1 MAYTPRSEIITNQ
14 VFIGLPWKNVKRKYE
29 SCVDKLRS
37 RKPLS
42 FIIVGRSDGQDAED
56 LLQIIEGKIKTSS
69 HAIFDATY
77 GNANVSLEYGYAEA
91 LELKKALYLCTHS
104 AASKTKEQPI
114 ISDLAGKRRHSYKN
128 EAGLLKL
135 LEAFCDEHAYTK
147 RFEKWFKKEFSGRD
161 KGTKK
166 RNRSL
171 ALKVIHQLD
180 GDGVARREDV
190 VQELLGD
197 QSDYQDSEIDRI
209 IQQLHRAKLIYSE
222 KGRYSKVYIA

>member
-1 MAYTPRSEIITNQ
+1 MAYAPRSEIIPNQ

-37 RKPLS
+37 QKPLS

-56 LLQIIEGKIKTSS
+56 LLQVIEAKIKSSS

-91 LELKKALYLCTHS
+91 LELKKALYLCTHG
-104 AASKTKEQPI
+104 AASRAKEQPI
-114 ISDLAGKRRHSYKN
+114 ISDLAGKRRHGYKN

-135 LEAFCDEHAYTK
+135 LKEFCDEHAYTK
-147 RFEKWFKKEFSGRD
+147 RFEKWFKKEFSSED

-197 QSDYQDSEIDRI
+197 QSDYDDFEINHM

-222 KGRYSKVYIA
+222 KGRYSKVYVA